1 MSTKY
6 LEEDMNFE
14 LLREE
19 DFEVSTLGETIL
31 SASRPEEA

>member
-1 MSTKY
+1 
-6 LEEDMNFE
+6 MNLE

-19 DFEVSTLGETIL
+19 DFEVSVLGETIL